1 MREGAG
7 VGDQAVTGSAP
18 WAGSTPLPSDPV
30 RPLLRILD
38 LDQQMWV
45 ERLSPRA
52 RTRRIRTELGMSQV
66 RFDHLRH
73 TAFNHSYC
81 YVERPRIMRRLLQRR
96 AEIRAMWKLTT
107 ELRRV

>member
-1 MREGAG
+1 MRGGAG

-18 WAGSTPLPSDPV
+18 WAGLTPLPSDPV

-38 LDQQMWV
+38 LDEQMHV
-45 ERLSPRA
+45 EGLGPKARA
-52 RTRRIRTELGMSQV
+52 RRIRAELGMSQI

-73 TAFNHSYC
+73 TAFSKSYC
-81 YVERPRIMRRLLQRR
+81 YVQRPRVMRRMLERR
-96 AEIRAMWKLTT
+96 AQLRAMWKLSG

>member
-7 VGDQAVTGSAP
+7 VGHSAVSSSGR
-18 WAGSTPLPSDPV
+18 TPSELE

-45 ERLSPRA
+45 EHLSPRA
-52 RTRRIRTELGMSQV
+52 RARRIRTELGMSQV

-73 TAFNHSYC
+73 TAFNKSYC
-81 YVERPRIMRRLLQRR
+81 YVQRPRIMRRLLQRR
-96 AEIRAMWKLTT
+96 AEIRAIWKLTT

>member
-7 VGDQAVTGSAP
+7 VGYSAVSSSGR
-18 WAGSTPLPSDPV
+18 TPSELE
-30 RPLLRILD
+30 RRLLHILD
-38 LDQQMWV
+38 LDQQMWA

-52 RTRRIRTELGMSQV
+52 RAHRIRAELGMSQI

-73 TAFNHSYC
+73 TAFSKSYC
-81 YVERPRIMRRLLQRR
+81 YVQRPRIMRRLLQRR
-96 AEIRAMWKLTT
+96 AEIRAMWKLTA

>member
-7 VGDQAVTGSAP
+7 VGYHTVSGSAGLHP
-18 WAGSTPLPSDPV
+18 GEPE

-45 ERLSPRA
+45 ERLSPKGRA
-52 RTRRIRTELGMSQV
+52 RRIRTELGMSTIV
-66 RFDHLRH
+66 FYHLRQ
-73 TAFNHSYC
+73 TAFSKSYC
-81 YVERPRIMRRLLQRR
+81 YVQRPRIMRRLLERR
-96 AEIRAMWKLTT
+96 AEIRAMWKLTS